1 MASRDNHHADRKKGV
16 RHSGEEGTRSRLL
29 PVRGY
34 AAARGAHHS
43 VGHQQAALC
52 HVDRHQECEEQA
64 AAQGGDGRSEVR
76 PWRKSAE
83 NRTPLHSAED
93 EEDRAY
99 RRASGR
105 NREETGR
112 QTTQR
117 AARAVII
124 LSVGKIHVATAAT
137 RLSGRAKL
145 GTTMPEARS

>member
-1 MASRDNHHADRKKGV
+1 MASRDHHHADRKEGV
-16 RHSGEEGTRSRLL
+16 RHSREEGTRSWLL

-52 HVDRHQECEEQA
+52 HADRHQECKEQA
-64 AAQGGDGRSEVR
+64 AAQGGDGGTEVR
-76 PWRKSAE
+76 HWRKSAE

-99 RRASGR
+99 RRASRR

-112 QTTQR
+112 QTTQQ
-117 AARAVII
+117 AARAVRI
-124 LSVGKIHVATAAT
+124 LSVGRIHVATAAT
-137 RLSGRAKL
+137 LLSGRAKL
-145 GTTMPEARS
+145 GTMMPRS